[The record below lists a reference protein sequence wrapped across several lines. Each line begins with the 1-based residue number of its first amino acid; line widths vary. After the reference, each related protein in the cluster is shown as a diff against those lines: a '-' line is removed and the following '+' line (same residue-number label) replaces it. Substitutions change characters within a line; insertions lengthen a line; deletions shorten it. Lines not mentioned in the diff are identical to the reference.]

1 VNIDATH
8 FLERILARVIADA
21 RVAEAIVGD
30 IEEERPRWRVL
41 HILALMVRLGLRRR
55 PHRAPVPIKRSNPM
69 STLVQDIRYGVRVL
83 LRQPGFA
90 LIVVLTLA
98 IGLAAN
104 AAVFAL
110 MDGMLFRPVPVADF
124 DRMLQIYSTNVA
136 QGRDRVPI
144 SAPDLFDW
152 QARARS
158 LERLTAIE
166 FWQPSLSDM
175 ADDPERVVGRRVS
188 TDFFDTLRIRLAAG
202 RTFAAGENKA
212 GFNRVLIVSHR
223 LWQRRWAG
231 SPSLVGSTVSIDRE
245 PYTVVGIAPER
256 LDFPA
261 GAEIF
266 APLIISDADRVNRS
280 RRYLEVFARMKPGV
294 TIEEGRSE
302 MSALAAALAQEHPDT
317 NKGYGVNV
325 MPLSLGMLEEGM
337 PSLMLLLQV
346 VVGLV
351 LLIAGANV
359 ANLLLVRGAAR
370 HRELALRLAVG
381 ASRWRVVRQLIV
393 ESLVLAVIGAGLAVP
408 LAAGG
413 VRFMKTFIPPE
424 ITRFILGWGE
434 VDIDGRLLG
443 TTVAVGLA
451 MGALFGALPA
461 LRASR
466 PDLTDALKEGARG
479 TGGRRRVL
487 EAFVVAQVALALALL
502 VSAGLATRG
511 GITLLTQYDGYDP
524 RGVMS
529 FGVTLPQ
536 NAYPDDAARLRFIE
550 RVVERVRVL
559 PQVELAAF
567 TNTVPFSEGG
577 SARPVEVEGRAVT
590 NASERPIID
599 SRSVTADY
607 LNVLR
612 VSVVRGRGLTEADRP
627 GAPLVTVIDENMAAR
642 LWAGADPIG
651 QRFRPTHVPDAPWLM
666 VVGIV
671 SNVKHFWFVGYRPTY
686 YVTFAQEPREQA
698 VLAVR
703 VRGEESA
710 IAPAVRQVF
719 RDLDPEL
726 ALANVHSLLRWRS
739 LRTAGMRFI
748 AGLIA
753 SFAGIG
759 LFLSAI
765 GIYGVMAYSV
775 NQRTREIGVRMAL
788 GATGG
793 QVMGMT
799 LRSAA
804 LLAGIGIAIGLVA
817 AFGLG
822 KLLVA
827 SLFGVVQLEPV
838 TFGVFAGVLALV
850 ALIAAGVPA
859 RRAMRVDPISALRAE

>member
-1 VNIDATH
+1 
-8 FLERILARVIADA
+8 
-21 RVAEAIVGD
+21 
-30 IEEERPRWRVL
+30 
-41 HILALMVRLGLRRR
+41 
-55 PHRAPVPIKRSNPM
+55 M
-69 STLVQDIRYGVRVL
+69 STLLQDIRYAVRVL

-98 IGLAAN
+98 VGLAAN
-104 AAVFAL
+104 AAVFA
-110 MDGMLFRPVPVADF
+110 MIDGMLLRPVPAADV
-124 DRMLQIYSTNVA
+124 DGVLQIYSTNLA
-136 QGRDRVPI
+136 QRRDRGAV

-152 QARARS
+152 QARATS
-158 LERLTAIE
+158 FEGLAAIE
-166 FWQPSLSDM
+166 FWEPSLSDS

-188 TDFFDTLRIRLAAG
+188 SDFFDTLRIRLASG
-202 RTFAAGENKA
+202 RTFAAEEARA
-212 GFNRVLIVSHR
+212 GFSRVLIVSHR
-223 LWQRRWAG
+223 LWHRRWGG
-231 SPSLVGSTVSIDRE
+231 SSSLVGSTVSIDRE
-245 PYTVVGIAPER
+245 PYTVIGIAPER

-266 APLIISDADRVNRS
+266 APLTISDADRVNRT
-280 RRYLEVFARMKPGV
+280 RRYLDVIGRVKPGV
-294 TIEEGRSE
+294 GIEKARSE
-302 MSALAAALAQEHPDT
+302 MSALAATLAKEHPET
-317 NKGYGVNV
+317 NAGYGVNV
-325 MPLSLGMLEEGM
+325 MPLSVAMLDEGM
-337 PSLMLLLQV
+337 PSIMLMLQV
-346 VVGLV
+346 VVTLV

-359 ANLLLVRGAAR
+359 ANLLMVRGTAR
-370 HRELALRLAVG
+370 RRELALRLAMG
-381 ASRWRVVRQLIV
+381 ASRWRVVRQLTV
-393 ESLVLAVIGAGLAVP
+393 ESLVLAVAGVGLALP
-408 LAAGG
+408 LAAVG

-424 ITRFILGWGE
+424 ITRWILGWSQ

-443 TTVAVGLA
+443 ATMGVGLA

-466 PDLTDALKEGARG
+466 PDLTDALKEGPRT

-487 EAFVVAQVALALALL
+487 EGFVVAQVALALALL

-511 GITLLTQYDGYDP
+511 AVRLLTQFDGYDP
-524 RGVMS
+524 RGVMT

-550 RVVERVRVL
+550 RVVERVRAL

-567 TNTVPFSEGG
+567 TNVVPSSEGG

-590 NASERPIID
+590 NASERPLID
-599 SRSVTADY
+599 SRSVTPDY
-607 LNVLR
+607 LKVLR
-612 VSVVRGRGLTEADRP
+612 VNVVRGRGVTESDRP
-627 GAPLVTVIDENMAAR
+627 GTPNVAMIDENMAAR
-642 LWAGADPIG
+642 LWPGADPIG
-651 QRFRPTHVPDAPWLM
+651 QRFRPTHVPDTPWLT

-671 SNVKHFWFVGYRPTY
+671 SNVKHGWWFGYRPTY
-686 YVTFAQEPREQA
+686 YVTFAQEPRQQG

-726 ALANVHSLLRWRS
+726 ALANVHTLLRWRS
-739 LRTAGMRFI
+739 LRTAGIRFV

-788 GATGG
+788 GATGR
-793 QVMGMT
+793 QVMSMT

-804 LLAGIGIAIGLVA
+804 LLAGLGIAVGLVA
-817 AFGLG
+817 ALGLG
-822 KLLVA
+822 KLVVA
-827 SLFGVVQLEPV
+827 SFFGVVQLDAA
-838 TFGVFAGVLALV
+838 TFGVFAGLLALV
-850 ALIAAGVPA
+850 ALAAAAVPA